1 MSFLG
6 EEEGEIK
13 EVEQEMQKQ
22 ERERQR
28 DFEYK
33 AIDSLYVLQ

>member
-13 EVEQEMQKQ
+13 EVEKEMQKQ
-22 ERERQR
+22 ERER
-28 DFEYK
+28 DFEYE

>member
-6 EEEGEIK
+6 EEEGEIN